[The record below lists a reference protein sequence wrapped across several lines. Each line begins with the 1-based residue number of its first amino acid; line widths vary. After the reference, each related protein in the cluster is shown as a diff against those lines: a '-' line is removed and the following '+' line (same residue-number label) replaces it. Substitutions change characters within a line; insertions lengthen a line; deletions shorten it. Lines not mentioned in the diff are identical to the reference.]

1 MNKTWLAVNDAVAP
15 IMEVQSLGKFS
26 SLKIRLLETIEKF
39 PKSIGFQYGKV
50 INWIDANS
58 PKEGDHQEDPRF

>member
-1 MNKTWLAVNDAVAP
+1 MNKTWLAVKDANDAVAP
-15 IMEVQSLGKFS
+15 ILEVQSLGKLS

-58 PKEGDHQEDPRF
+58 CY